1 MVIMS
6 VDLGKA
12 RTGLAICDKTEFLA
26 SPYKVIFEKSPNKL
40 PEKVA
45 QAVCETK
52 AELIV
57 VGLPK
62 NMDGTEGE
70 SAQNARAF
78 AAKLTELTGIETV
91 MQDER
96 GTTITAHNFLNDTN
110 TRGKK
115 RKNVVDEVAA
125 TIILQDFLDARK
137 QRDAALTSAFGT
149 HGTAKTIH

>member
-1 MVIMS
+1 MVILA

-12 RTGLAICDKTEFLA
+12 RTGLAVCDKSELLA
-26 SPYKVIFEKSPNKL
+26 SPLGMIEDRNLDRVA
-40 PEKVA
+40 EKV
-45 QAVCETK
+45 CEYVK
-52 AELIV
+52 ERRAELIV

-78 AAKLTELTGIETV
+78 AKQLEELLGIPTV

-96 GTTITAHNFLNDTN
+96 GTTITAHSFLNTTD

-115 RKNVVDEVAA
+115 RKKVVDTVAA
-125 TIILQDFLDARK
+125 TIILEDYLNYRK
-137 QRDAALTSAFGT
+137 NNR
-149 HGTAKTIH
+149 

>member
-1 MVIMS
+1 MIIMS

-12 RTGLAICDKTEFLA
+12 RTGIAVCDKTEFLA
-26 SPYKVIFEKSPNKL
+26 SPFRVIFEKSPNKL

-45 QAVCETK
+45 EAAKECK

-78 AAKLTELTGIETV
+78 AARLEELTGLKTV

-96 GTTITAHNFLNDTN
+96 GTTITAHNFLNTTN

-125 TIILQDFLDARK
+125 TIILQDYLDSKKRG
-137 QRDAALTSAFGT
+137 RLN
-149 HGTAKTIH
+149 